1 MTNINFNKRKANKSE
16 GQDILEYNMYTNRFS
31 TLPVVHMEAF
41 TSALLRTV
49 AYFHLS
55 KVK

>member
-31 TLPVVHMEAF
+31 RLLVHMEAF
-41 TSALLRTV
+41 TSVLVRTV
-49 AYFHLS
+49 A
-55 KVK
+55 